1 MNLRASRSSRTRK
14 TPALQAKSDEELLGV
29 GGVRLVK
36 VAPYSF
42 MTAHVC
48 RQMRKNAHKMNA
60 NILRLLRRMF
70 LKVCTVHDS
79 NSSNSIFSKIS
90 IERILLKLKIFSM
103 QILKHFHRRKFKK
116 LSEK

>member
-1 MNLRASRSSRTRK
+1 
-14 TPALQAKSDEELLGV
+14 
-29 GGVRLVK
+29 
-36 VAPYSF
+36 
-42 MTAHVC
+42 
-48 RQMRKNAHKMNA
+48 MNA

-90 IERILLKLKIFSM
+90 IERMFLKLKKISM

-116 LSEK
+116 LSEKIGKIQKKPIFLTCYCNDLQTVNNNTNMMARMLLI